1 MNQYPNKAQMAAD
14 RLAEL
19 ASLRYQQL
27 TALNSQKMVLRL
39 KQGIWVYFLLLLF
52 EGGLR
57 RWVLPGLATPLLVV
71 RDPIALWLIVVCLQR
86 KILIPAYSLSLMTII
101 GVLGLIA
108 ALTVGH
114 GNPFVALFGAR
125 ILLIHFPMMF
135 VIRSVFTRKDVVY
148 LGKVMLM
155 LAIPMV
161 ILITLQFY
169 SPQTAWVNKGVG
181 NSETGAGFSGALGF
195 FRPPATFSFTNGTT
209 LFFSFLAP
217 FVFYFWLSVEKVNR
231 WILIG
236 ATIALLM
243 SIPLSISR
251 ALFFQIIIT
260 LMFCLFGGSSNPKYA
275 GRMIGAVLG
284 VIVLVLLLSQT
295 SIVGGAIEAF
305 AARFEKANE
314 SEGGMEGV
322 LVDRYLGGMLGAFTA
337 TSDMPLWGYGIG
349 MGTNV
354 GAMLLTG
361 GFTFLI
367 AEGEW
372 GRAVGELGPVLGLGL
387 VFIRVG
393 LAISVAFESFRK
405 LRAGDLLPWLLLS
418 DAFLLIA
425 QGGWGQPTSLGFAT
439 LVGGLLMASLRED
452 EYALDAG
459 IAEEDQEDRQMTV

>member
-1 MNQYPNKAQMAAD
+1 MNQYPNKGQMAAD
-14 RLAEL
+14 RLAEI
-19 ASLRYQQL
+19 ATLRYQQL
-27 TALNSQKMVLRL
+27 TALNSQKLMLRL
-39 KQGIWVYFLLLLF
+39 KQGIWAYFLLLLF
-52 EGGLR
+52 EGALR
-57 RWVLPGLATPLLVV
+57 RWILPFLATPLLVV
-71 RDPIALWLIVVCLQR
+71 RDPVALWLIVVCLQR
-86 KILIPAYSLSLMTII
+86 KILIPAYSLTLMTII

-114 GNPFVALFGAR
+114 GNPFVAAYGAR

-135 VIRSVFTRKDVVY
+135 VIRSVFTRKDVVQ
-148 LGKVMLM
+148 LGKAMVMI
-155 LAIPMV
+155 AIPMAV
-161 ILITLQFY
+161 LIAIQFY

-181 NSETGAGFSGALGF
+181 DAEGGAGFSGALGF

-217 FVFYFWLSVEKVNR
+217 FVFYFWLSNEKVNR

-236 ATIALLM
+236 ATGALLM

-251 ALFFQIIIT
+251 ALLFQIIIT
-260 LMFCLFGGSSNPKYA
+260 LMFCLYAGSSNPKYA
-275 GRMIGAVLG
+275 GRMFGAVLG
-284 VIVLVLLLSQT
+284 LIVLVALLSQT

-305 AARFEKANE
+305 TARFENANE

-322 LVDRYLGGMLGAFTA
+322 FLDRYLGGMLGAFTA

-372 GRAVGELGPVLGLGL
+372 GRSVGELGPILGLGL

-393 LAISVAFESFRK
+393 LAISLAFESFRK
-405 LRAGDLLPWLLLS
+405 LRAGDILPWMILS
-418 DAFLLIA
+418 DGFLLVA

-439 LVGGLLMASLRED
+439 LVGGLLMASLRDD
-452 EYALDAG
+452 E
-459 IAEEDQEDRQMTV
+459 EEEEPETEEEVGEMAV

>member
-1 MNQYPNKAQMAAD
+1 MNQSPNRSQVAAD
-14 RLAEL
+14 RLAEI
-19 ASLRYQQL
+19 AALRYQQL
-27 TALNSQKMVLRL
+27 TAFNSERLMLRL
-39 KQGIWVYFLLLLF
+39 KQGVWAYFLLLLF
-52 EGGLR
+52 EGALR
-57 RWVLPGLATPLLVV
+57 RWILPFLATPLLVV
-71 RDPIALWLIVVCLQR
+71 RDPVALWLIIVCLQR

-114 GNPFVALFGAR
+114 GNPFVAAYGAR

-135 VIRSVFTRKDVVY
+135 VIRSVFTRKDVVQ
-148 LGKVMLM
+148 LGKAMVMI
-155 LAIPMV
+155 AIPMV
-161 ILITLQFY
+161 VLIAVQFY

-181 NSETGAGFSGALGF
+181 DAEGGAGFSGALGF

-217 FVFYFWLSVEKVNR
+217 FVFYFWLSNEKVNR

-236 ATIALLM
+236 ATGALLM

-251 ALFFQIIIT
+251 ALLFQIIIT
-260 LMFCLFGGSSNPKYA
+260 LMFCLYAGSSNPKYA
-275 GRMIGAVLG
+275 GRMFGAVLG
-284 VIVLVLLLSQT
+284 LLVLVALLSQT

-305 AARFEKANE
+305 TARFENANE

-322 LVDRYLGGMLGAFTA
+322 FLDRYLGGMLGAFSA

-372 GRAVGELGPVLGLGL
+372 GRAVGELGPILGLGL
-387 VFIRVG
+387 VFIRIG
-393 LAISVAFESFRK
+393 LAGSLALESFKK
-405 LRAGDLLPWLLLS
+405 LRTGDILPWMLLS
-418 DAFLLIA
+418 DGFLLVA

-439 LVGGLLMASLRED
+439 LVGGLLMASLRDDEEEEVPETED
-452 EYALDAG
+452 MGEMA
-459 IAEEDQEDRQMTV
+459 V

>member
-1 MNQYPNKAQMAAD
+1 MNQYPDKNHPSPDRIAA
-14 RLAEL
+14 A
-19 ASLRYQQL
+19 AAMRYEQL
-27 TALNSQKMVLRL
+27 TAFNSQKLMLRL
-39 KQGIWVYFLLLLF
+39 KQGVWLYFALLLF

-57 RWVLPGLATPLLVV
+57 RWILPGLATPLLVV
-71 RDPIALWLIVVCLQR
+71 RDPVALWLIVVCLQR
-86 KILIPAYSLSLMTII
+86 KLLIPAYSLSLMTII

-114 GNPFVALFGAR
+114 GNPAVAIYGAR

-135 VIRSVFTRKDVVY
+135 VIRSIFTRKDVIE
-148 LGKVMLM
+148 LGKVTVM

-161 ILITLQFY
+161 VLIALQFY

-181 NSETGAGFSGALGF
+181 GDEAGAGFSGAMGF

-209 LFFSFLAP
+209 LFFSFVAP
-217 FVFYFWLSVEKVNR
+217 FVFYFWLGAEKINR

-236 ATIALLM
+236 ATGAVLM

-251 ALFFQIIIT
+251 ALLFQIIIT
-260 LMFCLFGGSSNPKYA
+260 LVFCLYAASSNPKYA
-275 GRMIGAVLG
+275 GKMFGAVIG
-284 VIVLVLLLSQT
+284 VVVLIALLSQT
-295 SIVGGAIEAF
+295 SVVGHAIEAF
-305 AARFEKANE
+305 TLRFENANE

-322 LVDRYLGGMLGAFTA
+322 LLDRYLGGMVGAFSA

-372 GRAVGELGPVLGLGL
+372 GRAVGELGPILGLGL

-393 LAISVAFESFRK
+393 LALSVGFEAFRK
-405 LRAGDLLPWLLLS
+405 LRTGDLLPWLLLS
-418 DAFLLIA
+418 NGFLLLA

-439 LVGGLLMASLRED
+439 LVGGLLMASLRDD
-452 EYALDAG
+452 EEEEEEPTEEATVSQTG
-459 IAEEDQEDRQMTV
+459 I